1 MDDNDLP
8 QSWAPTTDP
17 GSPTASEPQPGHRFR
32 RNVVAVGAALGLTLG
47 GIGIAAA
54 QTDSTTSTTAAPA
67 APAPPAA
74 GAKPD
79 HGPGRGGP
87 GAGLTAAAKAIG
99 ISEADLQTAL
109 RSGQSMAQVAQSK
122 SIDPAVVI
130 TALVEEAKA
139 KLAEDVKAGRLTQ
152 AQADE
157 RTATLQARI
166 TEHVNKVG
174 GAGKGSGKRGHGG
187 PGLAAA
193 AKAIG
198 ISEADLQTA
207 LRSGQS
213 IAQVAQ
219 AKGVDPAVVITAMV
233 EEAKAKLAEK
243 AANLQPRITEQVNR
257 TGGGG
262 PRRP

>member
-1 MDDNDLP
+1 
-8 QSWAPTTDP
+8 
-17 GSPTASEPQPGHRFR
+17 
-32 RNVVAVGAALGLTLG
+32 
-47 GIGIAAA
+47 
-54 QTDSTTSTTAAPA
+54 
-67 APAPPAA
+67 
-74 GAKPD
+74 
-79 HGPGRGGP
+79 
-87 GAGLTAAAKAIG
+87 
-99 ISEADLQTAL
+99 
-109 RSGQSMAQVAQSK
+109 
-122 SIDPAVVI
+122 
-130 TALVEEAKA
+130 
-139 KLAEDVKAGRLTQ
+139 VKAGRLTQ

-174 GAGKGSGKRGHGG
+174 GAGKGPGGGRGGHG
-187 PGLAAA
+187 PGLTAA

-219 AKGVDPAVVITAMV
+219 SKGVDPAVVITAMV

-257 TGGGG
+257 SGGGG
-262 PRRP
+262 PGGGPGGHRRP